1 MIESFQKKIDT
12 LDISIFSGVPS
23 QTTSA
28 DRRSLLAVQRAVAA
42 ARGTYSYLEIGSHLG
57 GTIQPYLADSR
68 CRRIFSLDP
77 RPAAQPDDRRPG
89 HVAHYENNSSQRMLK
104 MLSDAGLGD
113 VMRISCIELDSSQV
127 APEMIAPAPTIAFI
141 DGEHTA
147 RAVVA
152 DFNFCRQVLRPDG
165 VVVFHDFSILYR
177 PLFAMLRSWRRQKL
191 PWVVVSLPDNLLAV
205 FFDPAVAAADP
216 WLAAMQRRTS
226 RSLLLFRLTTLAKS
240 LKNKLLA
247 GQAIA

>member
-1 MIESFQKKIDT
+1 MIKSFQKKIDT

-23 QTTSA
+23 QTTAA

-42 ARGTYSYLEIGSHLG
+42 AHRSYVYLEIGSYLG
-57 GTIQPYLADSR
+57 GTIQPHLADPR
-68 CRRIFSLDP
+68 CSRIFSLDP
-77 RPAAQPDDRRPG
+77 RPAAQPDDRHPG
-89 HVAHYENNSSQRMLK
+89 HIAYYENNSSRRMLK

-127 APEMIAPAPTIAFI
+127 APETIAPAPSVAFI

-147 RAVVA
+147 RAVLA

-177 PLFAMLRSWRRQKL
+177 TLFAMLHDWRRQKL
-191 PWVVVSLPDNLLAV
+191 PWAVVWLPDNLLAV
-205 FFDPAVAAADP
+205 FFDPAVPAADP

-226 RSLLLFRLTTLAKS
+226 RSLLLFRLTALAKS
-240 LKNKLLA
+240 LKRKILA
-247 GQAIA
+247 VPAK

>member
-1 MIESFQKKIDT
+1 MLESFQKRIDS

-23 QTTSA
+23 QTTDA

-42 ARGTYSYLEIGSHLG
+42 AHSTYSYLEIGSHLG

-77 RPAAQPDDRRPG
+77 RPVTQPDERRPG
-89 HVAHYENNSSQRMLK
+89 YIAHYENNSSQRMLK

-113 VMRISCIELDSSQV
+113 VSRISCIELDSSQV
-127 APEMIAPAPTIAFI
+127 APETIAPAPAIAFI

-177 PLFAMLRSWRRQKL
+177 TIFAMMHSWRRQKL
-191 PWVVVSLPDNLLAV
+191 PWAVVRLPDNLLAV
-205 FFDPAVAAADP
+205 FFDPALPAADP
-216 WLAAMQRRTS
+216 WLATMQRRTS
-226 RSLLLFRLTTLAKS
+226 RNLLLFRLTALAKS
-240 LKNKLLA
+240 LKRKLLKA
-247 GQAIA
+247 LVK

>member
-23 QTTSA
+23 QTTDA
-28 DRRSLLAVQRAVAA
+28 DRRSLLAIQRAVAA
-42 ARGTYSYLEIGSHLG
+42 SHSIYAYLEIGSHLG

-68 CRRIFSLDP
+68 CGRIFSLDP

-89 HVAHYENNSSQRMLK
+89 HIARYENNSSQRMLE
-104 MLSDAGLGD
+104 MLAGAGLGD
-113 VMRISCIELDSSQV
+113 IGRISCIELDSSQV

-191 PWVVVSLPDNLLAV
+191 PWAIVRLPDNLLAV
-205 FFDPAVAAADP
+205 FFDPAIPAADP
-216 WLAAMQRRTS
+216 WLAVMQRRTS

-240 LKNKLLA
+240 LKRKFLA
-247 GQAIA
+247 ALVK